1 MGLFILKM
9 KSHYTYTHYIIEYYD
24 ILLTG
29 NAKILDVSEKKVYL
43 DTVT

>member
-9 KSHYTYTHYIIEYYD
+9 KSHYTHD

-29 NAKILDVSEKKVYL
+29 NAKMLDVYEKKVYL